1 MYLLK
6 ETTNWGD
13 NNISN
18 HTYIMEKKGASKI
31 IGYVRQGETEPH
43 FFNKPLTF
51 TKSRRTF
58 KEQKV

>member
-13 NNISN
+13 NTPN

-31 IGYVRQGETEPH
+31 IGYIKQGQNEPH
-43 FFNKPLTF
+43 FFDKPLTF

>member
-13 NNISN
+13 NTPN

-31 IGYVRQGETEPH
+31 IGYIKQGQTEPH
-43 FFNKPLTF
+43 FFDKPLTF